1 MLQGF
6 LESIRPNLFHFV
18 PVLLGT
24 GICIYFNLDNEP
36 SLIFSAGMFIFSLII
51 AYFRREFL
59 AITIVGFGFL
69 LAQLRTI
76 SVNTPLLQNP
86 LEKTVIF
93 ADIESC
99 EKTEK
104 GMSFIVKNVDFGH
117 KKFGSDNQFEAL
129 QKIQLTWRGKK
140 AESCSQEYAP
150 GDRVNIF
157 TTLQPLNNQPF
168 PECYDFKKQQYFN
181 HISARGFILSQPK
194 IVKKREIN
202 PEMPFIQRTQERFLM
217 WFDQLRHAINL
228 KIEANLDSDA
238 ASIAKAI
245 TTGTKAAISQEMRD
259 NFVKSGTA
267 HILAISG
274 LHIGIIGLFIFELI
288 RLLLCSFCNIK
299 KAAAIISLLGAI
311 FYFFLSGTSVSAFR
325 ALIMHSLI
333 ILAIILDR
341 TALTMRSV
349 AVAALVILLIMP
361 EVIMFPS
368 FQLSFSAVMA
378 IVAFYEKCGDFSPRF
393 RMFFNIICTTIVA
406 SLATAIFSVFVFHQ
420 LTLNSIFAN
429 IFTIPLMTFFIMPA
443 AIFSLIFLI
452 FDVVFPL
459 KILAFGITGLI
470 KLVTFS
476 AGLPGSLFVMSAP
489 SNLTLAIIIYSALIF
504 ILINHSI
511 RLTGL
516 YGIFFG
522 LILYAFEEVP
532 RVIITPHAKS
542 FGVKINSDLVCF
554 NHCGY
559 FRNITSAWTKS
570 VGCENRENF
579 KSKSC
584 KKCIEQLDEDSYV
597 AKIDGT
603 RYILT
608 YDENRLSKSQDKSGE
623 ENSTRPKIIFLDE
636 NDQFTREIYL
646 PSLKE
651 SSNRRKNRPW
661 NSATAEK

>member
-1 MLQGF
+1 MMLQRF

-36 SLIFSAGMFIFSLII
+36 SLIFSVGMFIFSLII
-51 AYFRREFL
+51 AYIQREFL
-59 AITIVGFGFL
+59 IISIIGFGFL

-76 SVNTPLLQNP
+76 CVDTPLLHNP
-86 LEKTVIF
+86 LERTVIF

-104 GMSFIVKNVDFGH
+104 GMSFIVKNIDFDH
-117 KKFGSDNQFEAL
+117 KKFVSNDCPEAL

-140 AESCSQEYAP
+140 AESCSQEYSP

-181 HISARGFILSQPK
+181 RISARGFILSQPK
-194 IVKKREIN
+194 VVKKREIN
-202 PEMPFIQRTQERFLM
+202 SEMPFIQRTQERFLM
-217 WFDQLRHAINL
+217 WFAQLRHAINL

-274 LHIGIIGLFIFELI
+274 LHMGIIGLFIFELI

-299 KAAAIISLLGAI
+299 KAAAIVSLLGAV

-325 ALIMHSLI
+325 ALIMHGLI

-349 AVAALVILLIMP
+349 AVAALIILLIMP

-378 IVAFYEKCGDFSPRF
+378 IVAFYERYGDFASRF
-393 RMFFNIICTTIVA
+393 RMFFNIIFTTIVA

-429 IFTIPLMTFFIMPA
+429 IFTIPLMTFLIMPA

-452 FDVVFPL
+452 FDIVFPL
-459 KILAFGITGLI
+459 KILAFGISALI

-476 AGLPGSLFVMSAP
+476 ADLPGSLFVMSAP
-489 SNLTLAIIIYSALIF
+489 SNFTLSIIIYSALIF

-511 RLTGL
+511 RIAGL

-522 LILYAFEEVP
+522 LILYACEEVP
-532 RVIITPHAKS
+532 RIVITPHAKA
-542 FGVKINSDLVCF
+542 FGMKVNSDLACF

-584 KKCIEQLDEDSYV
+584 KKCVEQLDDNSYV
-597 AKIDGT
+597 AEIDGT
-603 RYILT
+603 KYILT
-608 YDENRLSKSQDKSGE
+608 YNKDHLNKPQTDFEAK
-623 ENSTRPKIIFLDE
+623 NSTRPTIVFLDE
-636 NDQFTREIYL
+636 NDEFTREIYL

-661 NSATAEK
+661 NSGSE